1 MIERDFEFVDAVLAG
16 EKSTLRVAT
25 MLTGQIG
32 SDSLVT
38 GVAMIDVQVSSSLVT
53 ELSARFVVL
62 PVRMDPKHLARSAI
76 LGLGVANVPWGNGE
90 GLGLS
95 VYSFRFTEC
104 LALPISPCDI
114 SR

>member
-1 MIERDFEFVDAVLAG
+1 MIERGFEFVDAVLAG

-32 SDSLVT
+32 SNSVESD
-38 GVAMIDVQVSSSLVT
+38 GVVMMDVQGSSSLVA
-53 ELSARFVVL
+53 EHSALFVVL

-76 LGLGVANVPWGNGE
+76 LGLGVANVPFGNGE

-95 VYSFRFTEC
+95 VYSK
-104 LALPISPCDI
+104 
-114 SR
+114 